1 MSMSVQTPSDNTTV
15 TIYVPQGSLGVG
27 IFPEEIGYA
36 LARNPHVI
44 SLDAGSTDSG
54 AAYLAKGVSKNDR
67 GSVKKDLELLMSAQH
82 DAQIPILIGTAG
94 QAGGDKN
101 VDWTRDIVLEIA
113 REQGYSP
120 KIALLYSEQSPAL
133 IKEKLAAGKISNLP
147 PLGDLDEAQ
156 IDSCL
161 HIVALMGP
169 EPYFAALDAGADIII
184 GGRASDP
191 AVIAA
196 FPLWKGAPVGPCW
209 HAGKIAECGGQ
220 ATTANTG
227 QRGVLIEIHSD
238 GFDVEPV
245 DPSFQATVNSI
256 SGHLLY
262 ENKNPWRLTEPG
274 GELDVTG
281 CEYQQLTESK
291 VRVTGSRWHPQP
303 YTMKL
308 EGASG
313 NLFQT
318 IMLVGIADPDV
329 LAEPQ
334 AFHDKMLITLT
345 ERAKSAT
352 GLSEGDFHIS
362 LRMYGWNGVSGM
374 PPRDGPVPL
383 EIGLLGVITAGTQAI
398 ASEIAKACNPYFF
411 HMPIRMGME
420 LPSYGWAFTPG
431 DIDRGAV
438 YQYELNHV
446 VSVDNPLELVRITLT
461 DTKTVESEGDQ

>member
-1 MSMSVQTPSDNTTV
+1 MATMSEPVSVKV
-15 TIYVPQGSLGVG
+15 YVPQGSLGVG
-27 IFPEEIGYA
+27 IFPEEIDYA
-36 LARNPHVI
+36 LASNPDVI
-44 SLDAGSTDSG
+44 ALDAGSTDSG

-67 GSVKKDLELLMSAQH
+67 GSVKKDLELLMHAQRV
-82 DAQIPILIGTAG
+82 AGVPILIGTAG

-101 VDWTRDIVLEIA
+101 VDWTRDIALEIA
-113 REQGYSP
+113 REQGYAL
-120 KIALLYSEQSPAL
+120 KIALLYSEQSPQL
-133 IKEKLAAGKISNLP
+133 VKQKLAEQKISNLP
-147 PLGDLDEAQ
+147 PLGDLDEST

-169 EPYFAALDAGADIII
+169 EPYFAALEAGADIII

-196 FPLWKGAPVGPCW
+196 FPLWKGASPGPCW

-220 ATTANTG
+220 ATSANTG
-227 QRGVLIEIHSD
+227 QRGVMIQIHAD

-245 DPSFQATVNSI
+245 DPQVKATVETI

-262 ENKNPWRLTEPG
+262 ENKNPWKLTEPG
-274 GELDVTG
+274 GELDVTA
-281 CEYQQLTESK
+281 CQYTQLTESK
-291 VRVTGSRWHPQP
+291 VRVTGSVWNPQP

-318 IMLVGIADPDV
+318 IMIVGIADPDV
-329 LAEPQ
+329 LADPQ
-334 AFHDKMLITLT
+334 TFHDKMLTTLKQ
-345 ERAKSAT
+345 RATSAT
-352 GLSEGDFHIS
+352 GLAEDEFHIS

-374 PPRDGPVPL
+374 APPEGSVPL
-383 EIGLLGVITAGTQAI
+383 EIGLMGVITAKSQAL
-398 ASEIAKACNPYFF
+398 ASNIAKACNPYFF

-438 YQYELNHV
+438 YQFELNHV
-446 VSVDNPLELVRITLT
+446 VSVDDPLELVRMEML
-461 DTKTVESEGDQ
+461 DVSEGQAVKAVSNA